1 MKLSNLLK
9 LGIFHKY
16 LFKKFAFTCCG
27 EWSPGLLDPPLFFR
41 NCLKSFKIDEDFLL
55 FKPLEV
61 GDGNLF
67 VELNGDLDWTKS
79 NMDCVDPFLDLKE
92 FEKDNVDVELL
103 EDPDDDKLFVV
114 LLDGDEVVWFFLKC
128 SGESEFG
135 KNGDFTDLTVTDVPE
150 GIPLTL
156 SRLESC
162 ILESLV
168 ILSTFVLFSTPF
180 VSFLV
185 MVVCPP
191 RVEIR

>member
-1 MKLSNLLK
+1 M
-9 LGIFHKY
+9 
-16 LFKKFAFTCCG
+16 
-27 EWSPGLLDPPLFFR
+27 
-41 NCLKSFKIDEDFLL
+41 L

-168 ILSTFVLFSTPF
+168 ILSTFVLFSSPF
-180 VSFLV
+180 NSFLV
-185 MVVCPP
+185 MVVWPP
-191 RVEIR
+191 RIKMKLCYLWRIWIITSFEQNCHFVKKNYHFWDNVASKFSIKFKIWTNIVKIFL

>member
-1 MKLSNLLK
+1 M
-9 LGIFHKY
+9 
-16 LFKKFAFTCCG
+16 
-27 EWSPGLLDPPLFFR
+27 
-41 NCLKSFKIDEDFLL
+41 
-55 FKPLEV
+55 
-61 GDGNLF
+61 F
-67 VELNGDLDWTKS
+67 VELNGDFDWTKS
-79 NMDCVDPFLDLKE
+79 NIDWVDPFLDLKE

-128 SGESEFG
+128 SEVEFG

-168 ILSTFVLFSTPF
+168 ILSTTFVLFSSPF
-180 VSFLV
+180 ISFLV
-185 MVVCPP
+185 MVVWPP
-191 RVEIR
+191 RIEMK